1 MTVDHTYIV
10 VIAAVSTLLSTPY
23 CQNVSRDETWAK
35 LNDSA
40 ADFHSFI
47 ERFHRV
53 YEVNS
58 QQFDRRLL
66 FFQVGDKKRGK
77 FS

>member
-1 MTVDHTYIV
+1 MRVDHTYIV

-40 ADFHSFI
+40 VDFDAFRQ
-47 ERFHRV
+47 RFHRM

-66 FFQVGDKKRGK
+66 FFQVGDERGK